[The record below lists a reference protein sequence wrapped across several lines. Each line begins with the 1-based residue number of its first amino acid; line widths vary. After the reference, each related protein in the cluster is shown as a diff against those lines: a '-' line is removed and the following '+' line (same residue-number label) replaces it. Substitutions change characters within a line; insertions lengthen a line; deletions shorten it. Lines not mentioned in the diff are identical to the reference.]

1 MSHKVLRNIE
11 MDLSVSSINNAI
23 KQVREVQAE
32 LRMKCLDLV
41 RELATKGMEIAKM
54 QVVSLDAVDTGD
66 LERSIEVLFFPEER
80 CGYVVA
86 GVPYAVYVEYGT
98 GTVGAATP
106 HPGRSESGVGAV
118 TSQGGRNGKS
128 THAHLGYGESY
139 YSNPLTGETS
149 RTGSDIGWV
158 YMNRNGEFFWTRG
171 YPSRPFMYNTLKM
184 LEELA
189 PSMAGDMFS
198 QM

>member
-1 MSHKVLRNIE
+1 MSYKVLRNIE
-11 MDLSVSSINNAI
+11 MDLSASSINNAI
-23 KQVREVQAE
+23 KQVKEVQAE
-32 LRMKCLDLV
+32 LQRKCLDLV

-66 LERSIEVLFFPEER
+66 LERSIEALFFPEKR

-98 GTVGAATP
+98 GVVGAATP
-106 HPGRSESGVGAV
+106 HPGIGEGADGTVVSQHGRSS
-118 TSQGGRNGKS
+118 
-128 THAHLGYGESY
+128 HAHLGYGQTFAGTADGSTKSTD
-139 YSNPLTGETS
+139 SNL
-149 RTGSDIGWV
+149 GWV
-158 YMNRNGEFFWTRG
+158 YMDRHGLFHWTRG

-189 PSMAGDMFS
+189 PDMAGDLFA